1 MSRCNRLFWLLA
13 MVVVVTRPSP
23 IMAQTKKPIVAVFT
37 IEDKGARLKKKLR
50 ERLSDYLA
58 MTLAATGKYR
68 VVPRD
73 QLKKRLV
80 QQKRRSYKKCFDQ
93 SCQIEIGKELAAQK
107 SLSTVIM
114 KLGSK
119 CMVTSV
125 LYNLRTA
132 ASEGGATAE
141 GGCSEDAIVAS
152 IKTVVKK
159 LVPGGKAPA
168 PPARKPVRS
177 AGKGGLLIK
186 STPGGASVTIDGQEQ
201 GGKTPLTVRDMPAGE
216 HVLEVRKGLFRG
228 RQKVKVVANRFV
240 RVTVAMQKVKGQIE
254 VLSTPPEAKVLL
266 DGKEVG
272 STPMVIEAVE
282 AGRHVVE
289 IRKRGHVAVRREV
302 ILGVEDVKKSV
313 NATLR
318 HTGVIS
324 VATDP
329 AGAVV
334 SVDGKAA
341 GQSPLKIEL
350 APGAHK
356 IHLWQKGREPLT
368 REVTVVSGR
377 TSEVSVRLAYTAA
390 ERTRLAGEAA
400 REKVARARAEE
411 HRRQAKVLASRRRG
425 KSIWAWSSLGVGAA
439 LALTA
444 AILYGDGASRGGGAH
459 DSYMTT
465 TDQDEILGYRGDIKQ
480 ARTELAVGH
489 VLAGAALAAVG
500 FSVYHFITRPSGVEG
515 QVSNAAPSP
524 VGVVPAAGGATV
536 ILGGS
541 F

>member
-1 MSRCNRLFWLLA
+1 MKRRDCPLVLLVTLSFFWAHPPALA
-13 MVVVVTRPSP
+13 QSG
-23 IMAQTKKPIVAVFT
+23 KPIVAVFT

-58 MTLAATGKYR
+58 MTLAATGRYR

-80 QQKRRSYKKCFDQ
+80 AQKTRSYKKCYDQ
-93 SCQIEIGKELAAQK
+93 TCQIEIGKELAAQK

-114 KLGSK
+114 KLGSR
-119 CMVTSV
+119 CMVTTV

-132 ASEGGATAE
+132 ASEGGASAE
-141 GGCSEDAIVAS
+141 GGCSEDAIVES
-152 IKTVVKK
+152 LKTVVKK
-159 LVPGGKAPA
+159 LVPGGRAPA

-186 STPGGASVTIDGQEQ
+186 STPGGAAVTIDGQAME
-201 GGKTPLTVRDMPAGE
+201 GKTPLTVRDLPAGE
-216 HVLEVRKGLFRG
+216 HVLELRRGLFMG
-228 RQKVKVVANRFV
+228 RQRVKVVANRFV
-240 RVTVAMQKVKGQIE
+240 KVTVAMQKVKGQLE

-272 STPMVIEAVE
+272 TTPMVIEAVE
-282 AGRHVVE
+282 AGRHVIE
-289 IRKRGHVAVRREV
+289 IRKKGHVAVRREV
-302 ILGVEDVKKSV
+302 ILGVKDVKKSV
-313 NATLR
+313 SATLR
-318 HTGVIS
+318 QTGVIS

-341 GQSPLKIEL
+341 GQAPLKIEA
-350 APGAHK
+350 APGKHK
-356 IHLWQKGREPLT
+356 IQLWQKGRERVT
-368 REVTVVSGR
+368 REVTVVSGG
-377 TSEVSVRLAYTAA
+377 TSEISVRLEYTEA
-390 ERTRLAGEAA
+390 ERARLAGEAA
-400 REKVARARAEE
+400 REKEARARAEE
-411 HRRQAKVLASRRRG
+411 QRRQAKALASRRRG
-425 KSIWAWSSLGVGAA
+425 KSIWAWSSLGGGAA

-444 AILYGDGASRGGGAH
+444 AILYGDGASGGAAAH

-515 QVSNAAPSP
+515 HVSDAAPSP